1 MKVWQWKQINKAI
14 AEGFISRMILFVS
27 ILTETPEEEIE
38 LLPSSELIKRFKTIQ
53 HLGQVH
59 DNNKDVIDLGIE
71 LSFIPFKQLTFGQ
84 FIDLETMV
92 SDDWEGNFCKIVASI
107 YLHSE
112 GGGLYETKPEP
123 YEHINVSRR
132 AELIE
137 ECEISDV
144 YGAVQ
149 KYLKWRQT
157 FFSSYELFADPFEG
171 MDENNEEDKQ
181 VIEQE
186 KKRLQNSG
194 DQWMNIL
201 NTLTDNDVTKFE
213 DVLRMNVYLV
223 FNQLTHL
230 KSVTKNNLSTL

>member
-1 MKVWQWKQINKAI
+1 MKVWQWKQINKVLTD
-14 AEGFISRMILFVS
+14 GFISRMILFVS
-27 ILTETPEEEIE
+27 ILTETPEEEVE

-53 HLGQVH
+53 HLGQVSEQEKKRI
-59 DNNKDVIDLGIE
+59 NIGIDLDLINFA
-71 LSFIPFKQLTFGQ
+71 SLTFGQ

-92 SDDWEGNFCKIVASI
+92 SEDWEGNFCKIVASI

-112 GGGLYETKPEP
+112 GGELYEKKPEP
-123 YEHINVSRR
+123 YEHINVAYR

-157 FFSSYELFADPFEG
+157 FFNSYELFADPFDG
-171 MDENNEEDKQ
+171 LDENNEDDKQ

-201 NTLTDNDVTKFE
+201 NSLTDNDVTKFE

-230 KSVTKNNLSTL
+230 KSVTKNSLSTL

>member
-1 MKVWQWKQINKAI
+1 
-14 AEGFISRMILFVS
+14 
-27 ILTETPEEEIE
+27 
-38 LLPSSELIKRFKTIQ
+38 
-53 HLGQVH
+53 
-59 DNNKDVIDLGIE
+59 
-71 LSFIPFKQLTFGQ
+71 
-84 FIDLETMV
+84 
-92 SDDWEGNFCKIVASI
+92 
-107 YLHSE
+107 
-112 GGGLYETKPEP
+112 
-123 YEHINVSRR
+123 
-132 AELIE
+132 
-137 ECEISDV
+137 V

-157 FFSSYELFADPFEG
+157 FFNSYELFADPFEG
-171 MDENNEEDKQ
+171 MDESNAEDKE

-223 FNQLTHL
+223 FNQLTHF